1 MSGVLIST
9 SVIWFCGRRQKA
21 CCCALHFINHCF
33 MWTRSEPPSPPPT
46 PPHPPSAAAGP
57 SALFTRPPS
66 GGSQDQTS
74 SLVITLDYFHLPEVS
89 EAFQQREETEK
100 KDGPGQI
107 QRPVRS
113 SAPLHVVLHFTASH
127 PPFTP
132 AVKPFQV
139 FLFITSCLLGVN
151 TETGHDGPQ
160 DTTVHTYLD

>member
-9 SVIWFCGRRQKA
+9 SVIWFCGRRQKP

-46 PPHPPSAAAGP
+46 PPPPPSAAAGP
-57 SALFTRPPS
+57 SALFTRPS

-132 AVKPFQV
+132 AVKPFQL

>member
-9 SVIWFCGRRQKA
+9 SVIWFCGRRQKP

-57 SALFTRPPS
+57 SALFTRPS

-132 AVKPFQV
+132 AVKPFQL